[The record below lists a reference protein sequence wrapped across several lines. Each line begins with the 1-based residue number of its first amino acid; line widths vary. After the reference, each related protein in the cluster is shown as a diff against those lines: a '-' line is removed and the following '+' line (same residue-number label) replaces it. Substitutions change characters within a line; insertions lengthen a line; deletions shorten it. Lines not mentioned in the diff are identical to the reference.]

1 MANIRLTAN
10 ERAFVN
16 SMDNAAG
23 SVGRL
28 SATLNIQLARAMRE
42 TDNISR
48 NFAQGFGKLGD
59 RISGVGQ
66 TLTSAFT
73 LPITIAAGAAA
84 KFYGDIDQL
93 KRALDVYGVS
103 LNEIKQTAKL
113 PGLGIEEAGKATI
126 NFLSVKYAADISNR
140 AVREFGNALVYSGRG
155 KEDLGGIAI
164 AFAQMKGKGN
174 VMAQEIN
181 QIAERLPMIR
191 DLMMQAFGT
200 SNTEVIQKMGITA
213 DEFLGKIVARL
224 EQLPRVSGGFKTAWE
239 NVIDSV
245 KLGSY
250 ELVNIADKLFDLTG
264 ALNGVSTYIDSLV
277 ASFKELSPE
286 IQQLVLLFVG
296 FIAITGPLMVAVGG
310 LIKGYA
316 LLFTGTLALTSA
328 ISLMA
333 LALGGIIY
341 LWVDYNAT
349 QNKIANAS
357 KTLAQLETEV
367 KSSIHAQAEEVKKH
381 TDVLN
386 NNNSTLAQRKTAI
399 EALKTIS
406 PEYFGKLDS
415 EKIKYDQLNVAV
427 SKYITNL
434 ENTAKAN
441 IISAQ
446 IDTSLKA
453 EKDLLNNL
461 GSATSD
467 VEKMRAK
474 FDQSI
479 ARGFKKIMGSLDD
492 SQVDNTNRLADVIT
506 LNAANALTKI
516 RQSRVSL
523 QTELAELLKL
533 GYKPTEIKTPTT
545 TPITVTGTGK
555 GIDLEELKKQRD
567 ILGKLNLKEL
577 ISIGEKEFN
586 QNYGKKALPTFFQDI
601 LDAGTRLKAGLP
613 KIMVGLNMSEAGMT
627 IDEQIKKN
635 IADKA
640 MLAFYETQ
648 EMISRMATDLG
659 QNVLPNA
666 LASVFESLG
675 SGEGFAKGLGNAFKS
690 ILSTIG
696 SYMIELGK
704 KALVATALIEGLKKA
719 FGTVAGPAAALAMI
733 AGGGLLKG
741 LANSLFSQTPKFANG
756 GIVSGPTL
764 GLMGEYAGARSNPEV
779 IAPLSKLKDLL
790 GNSSGSIG
798 VGEIKLRGE
807 DLYIMLQRYNN
818 RVGN

>member
-28 SATLNIQLARAMRE
+28 SASLNIQLARAMRE
-42 TDNISR
+42 TDNITR
-48 NFAQGFGKLGD
+48 NFAQGFGRLGD

-73 LPITIAAGAAA
+73 LPIAVAAGAAA

-126 NFLSVKYAADISNR
+126 NFLSVKYAADLSNR

-155 KEDLGGIAI
+155 KEDLAGIAN
-164 AFAQMKGKGN
+164 AFAQMKGKGIISAEE
-174 VMAQEIN
+174 VN
-181 QIAERLPMIR
+181 QLAERLPMIR
-191 DLMMQAFGT
+191 DLMQSAFGT
-200 SNTEVIQKMGITA
+200 SSTEAIQKLGITA
-213 DEFLGKIVARL
+213 DEFLGKIVTQL
-224 EQLPRVSGGFKTAWE
+224 EKLPRVSGGFKTAWE
-239 NVIDSV
+239 NIIDSV

-250 ELVNIADKLFDLTG
+250 EVVNIADKLFGLT
-264 ALNGVSTYIDSLV
+264 AILDGVSGYIDRAV
-277 ASFKELSPE
+277 KSFKELSPE
-286 IQQLVLLFVG
+286 IQTAIFVIGGIALAIGPILVLIGYLTTSVIPAFLVG
-296 FIAITGPLMVAVGG
+296 LGYLSAPILGIAAIVAVVVANIIKYWDQIKSVLVNTGIWDGVASIFKYG
-310 LIKGYA
+310 LGILNSLVGVFYS
-316 LLFTGTLALTSA
+316 LFTADWEGF
-328 ISLMA
+328 
-333 LALGGIIY
+333 
-341 LWVDYNAT
+341 WKN
-349 QNKIANAS
+349 
-357 KTLAQLETEV
+357 
-367 KSSIHAQAEEVKKH
+367 
-381 TDVLN
+381 
-386 NNNSTLAQRKTAI
+386 
-399 EALKTIS
+399 LKTIVARLWNGLVEILVTPFKALFELQRVIANQFNFEFLANS
-406 PEYFGKLDS
+406 ATKVIGWIDAIATDVKAKIPESTNYLKKLGDALNNVTNKPNIVVNKPAGNIPSKNAIGDLSLIDKFKGKTDLSGIVNPVFDFEGFNNFLSKTQKELDARAA
-415 EKIKYDQLNVAV
+415 EILDPFAE
-427 SKYITNL
+427 I
-434 ENTAKAN
+434 
-441 IISAQ
+441 
-446 IDTSLKA
+446 LKA
-453 EKDLLNNL
+453 
-461 GSATSD
+461 
-467 VEKMRAK
+467 
-474 FDQSI
+474 
-479 ARGFKKIMGSLDD
+479 
-492 SQVDNTNRLADVIT
+492 
-506 LNAANALTKI
+506 
-516 RQSRVSL
+516 
-523 QTELAELLKL
+523 
-533 GYKPTEIKTPTT
+533 
-545 TPITVTGTGK
+545 
-555 GIDLEELKKQRD
+555 
-567 ILGKLNLKEL
+567 
-577 ISIGEKEFN
+577 GE
-586 QNYGKKALPTFFQDI
+586 
-601 LDAGTRLKAGLP
+601 RLKNGLP
-613 KIMVGLNMSEAGMT
+613 KIMSGLNMSEAGMT

-790 GNSSGSIG
+790 GGGGGSVIPD
-798 VGEIKLRGE
+798 VKILGE
-807 DLYIMLQRYNN
+807 DIYIAFNRYKK
-818 RVGN
+818 RTGNA

>member
-28 SATLNIQLARAMRE
+28 SASLNIQLARAMRE
-42 TDNISR
+42 TDNITR
-48 NFAQGFGKLGD
+48 NFAQGFGRLGD

-73 LPITIAAGAAA
+73 LPIAVAAGAAA

-126 NFLSVKYAADISNR
+126 NFLSVKYAADLSNR

-155 KEDLGGIAI
+155 KEDLAGIAN
-164 AFAQMKGKGN
+164 AFAQMKGKGIISAEE
-174 VMAQEIN
+174 VN
-181 QIAERLPMIR
+181 QLAERLPMIR
-191 DLMMQAFGT
+191 DLMQSAFGT
-200 SNTEVIQKMGITA
+200 SSTEAIQKLGITA
-213 DEFLGKIVARL
+213 DEFLGKIVTQL
-224 EQLPRVSGGFKTAWE
+224 EKLPRVSGGFKTAWE
-239 NVIDSV
+239 NIIDSV

-250 ELVNIADKLFDLTG
+250 EVVNIADKLFGLT
-264 ALNGVSTYIDSLV
+264 AILDSVSAYIDS
-277 ASFKELSPE
+277 AIKSFKELSPE
-286 IQQLVLLFVG
+286 IQTATFVIG
-296 FIAITGPLMVAVGG
+296 GIALAIGPILTLIGYLTTSVIPAFLIGLGYLSAPILGIAAIVAV
-310 LIKGYA
+310 
-316 LLFTGTLALTSA
+316 
-328 ISLMA
+328 
-333 LALGGIIY
+333 
-341 LWVDYNAT
+341 
-349 QNKIANAS
+349 
-357 KTLAQLETEV
+357 
-367 KSSIHAQAEEVKKH
+367 
-381 TDVLN
+381 
-386 NNNSTLAQRKTAI
+386 
-399 EALKTIS
+399 
-406 PEYFGKLDS
+406 
-415 EKIKYDQLNVAV
+415 AV
-427 SKYITNL
+427 
-434 ENTAKAN
+434 AN
-441 IISAQ
+441 IIKYWDQ
-446 IDTSLKA
+446 IKSVLVSTGIWDGVAAIFKYGLGILNSLVGIFYSLFTANWEGFWKNLKIIVARLWNGLVEILLIPFKA
-453 EKDLLNNL
+453 LFELQRVIANQFNFEFLAN
-461 GSATSD
+461 SATKVLGWIDAIGTD
-467 VEKMRAK
+467 VKAK
-474 FDQSI
+474 IPES
-479 ARGFKKIMGSLDD
+479 
-492 SQVDNTNRLADVIT
+492 TNYL
-506 LNAANALTKI
+506 K
-516 RQSRVSL
+516 
-523 QTELAELLKL
+523 KL
-533 GYKPTEIKTPTT
+533 GDTINDLGKNKTPS
-545 TPITVTGTGK
+545 ITVGGGTGK

-577 ISIGEKEFN
+577 TSIGEKEFS
-586 QNYGKKALPTFFQDI
+586 QNYGKKSIPTFFQDI
-601 LDAGTRLKAGLP
+601 LDAGTRLKNQMP

-790 GNSSGSIG
+790 GGSGGSVIPD
-798 VGEIKLRGE
+798 VKILGE
-807 DLYIMLQRYNN
+807 DIYIAFNRYKK
-818 RVGN
+818 RTGNA

>member
-28 SATLNIQLARAMRE
+28 SASLNIQLARAMRE

-126 NFLSVKYAADISNR
+126 NFLSVKYAADLSNR

-250 ELVNIADKLFDLTG
+250 EVVNIADKLFNLTG
-264 ALNGVSTYIDSLV
+264 ALNSVSAYIDS
-277 ASFKELSPE
+277 AIKSFKELSPE
-286 IQQLVLLFVG
+286 IQTAIFVIGGIALAIGPILVLIGYLTTSVIPAFLVG
-296 FIAITGPLMVAVGG
+296 LGYLSAPILGIAAIVAVVVANIIKYWDQIKSVLVSTGIWDGVASIFKYG
-310 LIKGYA
+310 LGILNSLVGVFYS
-316 LLFTGTLALTSA
+316 LFTADWEGF
-328 ISLMA
+328 
-333 LALGGIIY
+333 
-341 LWVDYNAT
+341 WKN
-349 QNKIANAS
+349 
-357 KTLAQLETEV
+357 
-367 KSSIHAQAEEVKKH
+367 
-381 TDVLN
+381 
-386 NNNSTLAQRKTAI
+386 
-399 EALKTIS
+399 LKTIVARLWNGLVEILVTPFKALFELQRVIANQFNFEFLANS
-406 PEYFGKLDS
+406 ATKVIGWIDAIATDVKAKIPESTNYLKKLGD
-415 EKIKYDQLNVAV
+415 A
-427 SKYITNL
+427 
-434 ENTAKAN
+434 
-441 IISAQ
+441 
-446 IDTSLKA
+446 
-453 EKDLLNNL
+453 LNN
-461 GSATSD
+461 
-467 VEKMRAK
+467 V
-474 FDQSI
+474 
-479 ARGFKKIMGSLDD
+479 
-492 SQVDNTNRLADVIT
+492 TN
-506 LNAANALTKI
+506 
-516 RQSRVSL
+516 
-523 QTELAELLKL
+523 
-533 GYKPTEIKTPTT
+533 KPNIS
-545 TPITVTGTGK
+545 VGGGTGK

-586 QNYGKKALPTFFQDI
+586 QNYGKKSLPTFFQDI

-640 MLAFYETQ
+640 LLAFYETQ
-648 EMISRMATDLG
+648 ELISKMATDLG
-659 QNVLPNA
+659 KNVLPDA
-666 LASVFESLG
+666 LSSIFESLG
-675 SGEGFAKGLGNAFKS
+675 SGEGFAKGLGSAFKS

-790 GNSSGSIG
+790 GGGGGSIG